1 VSGIPIAGDRLGSS
15 DALDSERS
23 EFDRVGS
30 QALARLAALG
40 QAKSAWEAVFNGF
53 PYGLFIVDS
62 AGLVTAVNSVQA
74 RRARDA
80 DRVIGWPCSTV
91 FGDGL
96 CQQCRLK
103 ETLSQGRTT
112 TRIVSVQGEDRDRRW
127 LEISCYPISGGA
139 ERSDCAAIVMV
150 RDVTEQRRL
159 ESSFMRVEKLVALG
173 RMASGIAHEINNPLA
188 AIIANVELL
197 RGVLEEGTL
206 GYESLQ
212 IVARAAERAK
222 RVAENLHS
230 FAGEEQYFFKLVDVN
245 ATIRRALELVSS
257 QFSHCPIR
265 TTLRLAEGLPKVM
278 ASGEHLEIV
287 WLNLA
292 LNAVESLR
300 ETDAIGRLVC
310 TSEKLDSGWV
320 RVTFW
325 DNGLVVPAHR
335 LSHLFDPFSS
345 DGPEAGGMGLGLYNA
360 HNIVKRHSGQLRV
373 RADSGGGRLFE
384 VLLPVASLEGVQSS
398 LP

>member
-1 VSGIPIAGDRLGSS
+1 VSGIPIAGDRRKSS
-15 DALDSERS
+15 DDPDFERS
-23 EFDRVGS
+23 ECDCVDS
-30 QALARLAALG
+30 QALERPAALG

-62 AGLVTAVNSVQA
+62 AGRVTAVNRVQA

-80 DRVIGWPCSTV
+80 ARVIGLPCSTA

-96 CQQCRLK
+96 CQQCRL
-103 ETLSQGRTT
+103 EEALSQGRTT
-112 TRIVSVQGEDRDRRW
+112 MRIVSVQGEDGDRRG

-139 ERSDCAAIVMV
+139 ERFNCAAIVMV

-188 AIIANVELL
+188 AVIANVELL
-197 RGVLEEGTL
+197 RGVLEEGAP

-230 FAGEEQYFFKLVDVN
+230 FAGEEQYFFKPVDVN
-245 ATIRRALELVSS
+245 ATIERALELLKSQSS
-257 QFSHCPIR
+257 HRLIQV
-265 TTLRLAEGLPKVM
+265 TLRLAEGLPRVM

-292 LNAVESLR
+292 LNVVESLR
-300 ETDAIGRLVC
+300 EADGVGRLVC
-310 TSEKLDSGWV
+310 TSEEMDSSWV

-325 DNGLVVPAHR
+325 DNGLAIPAHR
-335 LSHLFDPFSS
+335 LWRLFDPFSS
-345 DGPEAGGMGLGLYNA
+345 EGPEAGGTSLGLYNA
-360 HNIVKRHSGQLRV
+360 HNIVKRHNGQLRV
-373 RADSGGGRLFE
+373 SADSGEGRLFE
-384 VLLPVASLEGVQSS
+384 VLLPVAPLKAGQGS